1 MSYHLLEK
9 MTAACRTSRRQRGV
23 TLLELMAVVTILAI
37 LASVA
42 VPTYRRYLIRTQR
55 SEAKIAL
62 LQLQTAQEKFY
73 MQNNSFTDN
82 VSDASP
88 DGLGLPATTETG
100 KYTVEVVLADDGQTY
115 EATAAPRTGGGQTD
129 DEECAS
135 FTINQRGT
143 KGVSGTSDV
152 QRCWR

>member
-1 MSYHLLEK
+1 MSNVILGKLL
-9 MTAACRTSRRQRGV
+9 TARGNRQRGV
-23 TLLELMAVVTILAI
+23 TLLELLTVISIIAI

-42 VPTYRRYLIRTQR
+42 LPTYRKYLIRSQR

-82 VSDASP
+82 VDDASP
-88 DGLGLPATTETG
+88 DGLGLSPQTETG
-100 KYTVEVVLADDGQTY
+100 KYTITVDLADDGQTY
-115 EATAAPRTGGGQTD
+115 TATAAPRAGGGQTD
-129 DEECAS
+129 DDECES

-143 KGVSGTSDV
+143 RGVSGPKGV
-152 QRCWR
+152 QGCWR